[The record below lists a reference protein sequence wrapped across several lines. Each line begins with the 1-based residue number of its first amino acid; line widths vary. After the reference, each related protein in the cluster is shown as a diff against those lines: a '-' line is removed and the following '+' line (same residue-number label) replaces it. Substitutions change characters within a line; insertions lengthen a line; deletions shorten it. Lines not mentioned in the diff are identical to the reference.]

1 VVRRTEPPLHGSI
14 RTMDESSGKVCRS
27 HAKFDVLSQLPPPSQ
42 MVLRGKTRGTIVDRR
57 GFPGTTRP
65 GLFVAEI

>member
-1 VVRRTEPPLHGSI
+1 
-14 RTMDESSGKVCRS
+14 MDESSGKVCRS